1 MNEFTSAIHNAA
13 NDVFIH
19 LGHGHSEAT
28 YQNALEIELR
38 SRTQIKHVF
47 REITF
52 PILYKGIPV
61 GYQRADFIVQFSNDE
76 YVIVELKS
84 VKNMN
89 FTNVE
94 TQIRRYLAQF
104 NIFHVS
110 YGIIINFPQNTD
122 VSVVEFAISQNEE
135 LIIV

>member
-1 MNEFTSAIHNAA
+1 MNEFTSAVRNAA
-13 NDVFIH
+13 NEVFQN

-38 SRTQIKHVF
+38 SRPEVKYVF

-52 PILYKGIPV
+52 PILYKGVPV
-61 GYQRADFIVQFSNDE
+61 GYQRADFIIQFSNDE

-89 FTNVE
+89 VASVE
-94 TQIRRYLAQF
+94 TQIRRYLSQF
-104 NIFHVS
+104 NIFRVS

-122 VSVVEFAISQNEE
+122 VFVIDFTVAE
-135 LIIV
+135 

>member
-1 MNEFTSAIHNAA
+1 MNEFTSAVRNAA
-13 NDVFIH
+13 NEVFLN

-38 SRTQIKHVF
+38 SRPEIKCVF

-52 PILYKGIPV
+52 PILYKGVPV
-61 GYQRADFIVQFSNDE
+61 GYQRADFIVQFSNNE

-89 FTNVE
+89 VTNVE
-94 TQIRRYLAQF
+94 TQIRRYLTQF
-104 NIFHVS
+104 NIFTVS

-122 VSVVEFAISQNEE
+122 VFVIDFATVE
-135 LIIV
+135 

>member
-1 MNEFTSAIHNAA
+1 MSSTEAIRNAA
-13 NDVFIH
+13 NEVFTN

-38 SRTQIKHVF
+38 SRPEIKCVF

-52 PILYKGIPV
+52 PILYKGVPV
-61 GYQRADFIVQFSNDE
+61 GYQRADFIVQFSNNE

-89 FTNVE
+89 VTNVE
-94 TQIRRYLAQF
+94 TQIRRYLTQF
-104 NIFHVS
+104 NIFTVS

-122 VSVVEFAISQNEE
+122 VFVIDFATVE
-135 LIIV
+135 

>member
-1 MNEFTSAIHNAA
+1 MDEFTEAIRTAA
-13 NDVFIH
+13 NEVFVN

-38 SRTQIKHVF
+38 SRPQIKHVF

-52 PILYKGIPV
+52 PILYKSIPV
-61 GYQRADFIVQFSNDE
+61 GYQRADFIVQLSDDH

-84 VKNMN
+84 VKTIN
-89 FTNVE
+89 FSNVE
-94 TQIRRYLAQF
+94 TQLRRYLSQF
-104 NIFHVS
+104 NIFEVS

-122 VSVVEFAISQNEE
+122 VFVIDFATVE
-135 LIIV
+135 

>member
-1 MNEFTSAIHNAA
+1 MDEFTEAVRDAA
-13 NDVFIH
+13 NEVFIS

-38 SRTQIKHVF
+38 SRPQIKHVF

-52 PILYKGIPV
+52 PILYKSIPV
-61 GYQRADFIVQFSNDE
+61 GYQRADFIVQLSNDE